1 MNCVDF
7 SFLIN
12 TEQGARVAHYS
23 YILEMLQIQTGVN
36 FKREIPSPYFNIVR
50 PPTRFHCFLCSTHV
64 PNNTP
69 SRHQRVGRV
78 SEFTDEMRFD
88 FTRVIL
94 DDDIHGGDKVLLV
107 IIFGE
112 SLRTQGYDEVIS
124 NDNTLLWMIIW
135 WKASNLVILKYRI
148 MGFTID
154 NNECY
159 QTAIY

>member
-1 MNCVDF
+1 M
-7 SFLIN
+7 
-12 TEQGARVAHYS
+12 EQGARVAHYS

-36 FKREIPSPYFNIVR
+36 FKREIPSPYFNIVV

-107 IIFGE
+107 IIFGNE
-112 SLRTQGYDEVIS
+112 KAYAPRDTMKLFQT
-124 NDNTLLWMIIW
+124 II
-135 WKASNLVILKYRI
+135 
-148 MGFTID
+148 
-154 NNECY
+154 CY
-159 QTAIY
+159 SE